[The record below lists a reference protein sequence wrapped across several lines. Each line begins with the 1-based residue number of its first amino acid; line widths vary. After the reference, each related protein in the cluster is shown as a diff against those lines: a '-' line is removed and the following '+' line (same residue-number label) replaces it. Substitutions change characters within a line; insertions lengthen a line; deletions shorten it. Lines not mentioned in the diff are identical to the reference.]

1 MLKRKKKAP
10 HFFET
15 IIADADSIILTNKEE
30 GLNFLVSF
38 FKTIRPN
45 PDEDDKTANNKLQ
58 LAIAALEQ
66 HKIIKQK
73 LQRALLLL
81 LINTN
86 LNAAL
91 TESGVPLAGG
101 FWQELFDRLKHKVLP
116 AIQDPGDFLYV
127 IDRIFY
133 KSDDFKW
140 VEAISRENWVLFF
153 STIQMPIGVRDKRL
167 QQHVMSAL
175 RILSFQ
181 VAQTGL
187 EKEVAGF
194 IPAADTGEESPFV
207 KQSFLIHDLQ
217 EKLAQDSDNSTVN
230 HCCVLIKEVVQQ
242 CLKNIEYIRSQQSVR
257 GASLRQTYTLLIL
270 TTRLQRI
277 LILTDVLDRDDHFD
291 VGRFVDLFK
300 VLVRNENRKNSIIE
314 FLSQGVG
321 YLAYQIAEH
330 KGDKGDKYITA
341 TTKQYRKMIVSAMWG
356 GFIICFI
363 AVFKNLLSKLALAPF
378 WQGFVYSVNYSAGF
392 IAIEETG
399 STLATKQP
407 AFTASAVA
415 ASLDTKKQSNRPD
428 LNNLAVTVAKVSRSQ
443 IASFFG
449 NLIIVFPGTFLLAWL
464 YHILFNTK
472 IADGDAAYQ
481 LLKDQHPWESL
492 SLLYACNTGFFLFA
506 SGIIAGYVQN
516 KIRYGRIGERLVM
529 HPVLRLSMAEKR
541 RKKLAA
547 YIEKH
552 SGALVGSI
560 ALGFFLGMASIFGK
574 MFGIP
579 FDIRHI
585 TISAGNA
592 AIGVYGA
599 GFENIPWQYLLVV
612 FLGVLGIGFVNF
624 LSSFAFAFYVAVKSW
639 GIHLKDYP
647 QFIGILWR
655 YFIHFPA
662 HFIFPPKTKTTDA

>member
-10 HFFET
+10 HFF
-15 IIADADSIILTNKEE
+15 DLVVSNADSISLTNREE
-30 GLNFLVSF
+30 GVNFLVSF
-38 FKTIRPN
+38 FKTIRPARN
-45 PDEDDKTANNKLQ
+45 EEYETANNKLQ
-58 LAIAALEQ
+58 LAMAALEQ
-66 HKIIKQK
+66 HKVLKQK
-73 LQRALLLL
+73 LQRAILLL

-86 LNAAL
+86 LNKAL

-101 FWQELFDRLKHKVLP
+101 FWQELFDRLKHKMLP
-116 AIQDPGDFLYV
+116 AIQDPTDFLYV
-127 IDRIFY
+127 IDRVFY

-140 VEAISRENWVLFF
+140 VEAITQENWISFF
-153 STIQMPIGVRDKRL
+153 TIIQMPIGVRDKRL
-167 QQHVMSAL
+167 QQHVMAAM

-187 EKEVAGF
+187 EKEVAAY
-194 IPAADTGEESPFV
+194 IPATETGEESPFV

-217 EKLAQDSDNSTVN
+217 EKLTQDSDNTTIT
-230 HCCVLIKEVVQQ
+230 HCCALIKDVIQQ
-242 CLKNIEYIRSQQSVR
+242 CAKNIDHIRREQSTK

-270 TTRLQRI
+270 STRLQRI
-277 LILTDVLDRDDHFD
+277 LILNDVLDRDDHFD

-300 VLVRNENRKNSIIE
+300 VLVRNENRKNSIRE
-314 FLSQGVG
+314 FVSQGIG

-330 KGDKGDKYITA
+330 KGDKGGKYITSTA
-341 TTKQYRKMIVSAMWG
+341 KEYRKMIISAMWG

-363 AVFKNLLSKLALAPF
+363 AVFKNLLGKLALAPF
-378 WQGFVYSVNYSAGF
+378 WQGFMYSVNYSAGF

-415 ASLDTKKQSNRPD
+415 ASLDTKKQSNQPD
-428 LNNLAVTVAKVSRSQ
+428 LNNLAITVAKVSRSQ

-464 YHILFNTK
+464 YHLLFKTK

-492 SLLYACNTGFFLFA
+492 SLLYACNTGFFLFV

-529 HPVLRLSMAEKR
+529 HPILRLSMAENR

-560 ALGFFLGMASIFGK
+560 ALGFFLGMAGIFGK
-574 MFGIP
+574 VFGIP

-585 TISAGNA
+585 TISAGNS
-592 AIGVYGA
+592 AIGVYGV
-599 GFENIPWQYLLVV
+599 GFENIAWQYLLVV
-612 FLGVLGIGFVNF
+612 FLGVLAIGFVNF
-624 LSSFAFAFYVAVKSW
+624 LSSFAFAFYVAVKSR

-655 YFIHFPA
+655 YFIHFPS
-662 HFIFPPKTKTTDA
+662 HFIFPPKNKTANS

>member
-1 MLKRKKKAP
+1 MLKRKNKAP
-10 HFFET
+10 HFFDFVV
-15 IIADADSIILTNKEE
+15 ASADSITLTNREE
-30 GLNFLVSF
+30 GVNFLVSF
-38 FKTIRPN
+38 FKTIRPARN
-45 PDEDDKTANNKLQ
+45 EEYETANNKLQ
-58 LAIAALEQ
+58 LAMVALEQ
-66 HKIIKQK
+66 HKVLKQK

-81 LINTN
+81 LVNTN
-86 LNAAL
+86 LNKAL

-101 FWQELFDRLKHKVLP
+101 FWQELFDRLKHKMLP
-116 AIQDPGDFLYV
+116 AIQDPDDFLYV
-127 IDRIFY
+127 IDRVFY

-140 VEAISRENWVLFF
+140 VEAITQENWISFF
-153 STIQMPIGVRDKRL
+153 TIIQMPIGVRDKRL
-167 QQHVMSAL
+167 QQHVMAAM

-187 EKEVAGF
+187 EKEVAAY
-194 IPAADTGEESPFV
+194 IPATETGEESPFV

-217 EKLAQDSDNSTVN
+217 EKLTQDSDNKTIT
-230 HCCVLIKEVVQQ
+230 HCCALIKDVIQQ
-242 CLKNIEYIRSQQSVR
+242 CAKNIDYIRREQSTK

-270 TTRLQRI
+270 STRLQRI
-277 LILTDVLDRDDHFD
+277 LILNDVLDRDDHFD

-300 VLVRNENRKNSIIE
+300 VLVRNENRKNSIRE
-314 FLSQGVG
+314 FVSQGIG

-330 KGDKGDKYITA
+330 KGDKGGKYITSTA
-341 TTKQYRKMIVSAMWG
+341 KEYRKMIISAMWG

-363 AVFKNLLSKLALAPF
+363 AVFKNLLGKLALAPF
-378 WQGFVYSVNYSAGF
+378 WQGFMYSVNYSAGF

-415 ASLDTKKQSNRPD
+415 ASLDTKKQSNQPD
-428 LNNLAVTVAKVSRSQ
+428 LNNLAITVAKVSRSQ

-464 YHILFNTK
+464 YHLLFKTK

-492 SLLYACNTGFFLFA
+492 SLLYACNTGFFLFV

-529 HPVLRLSMAEKR
+529 HPILRLSMTEGR
-541 RKKLAA
+541 RKKLAG

-560 ALGFFLGMASIFGK
+560 ALGFFLGMAGIFGK
-574 MFGIP
+574 VFGIP

-585 TISAGNA
+585 TISAGNS
-592 AIGVYGA
+592 AIGVYGV
-599 GFENIPWQYLLVV
+599 GFENIAWQYLLVV
-612 FLGVLGIGFVNF
+612 FLGVLAIGFVNF
-624 LSSFAFAFYVAVKSW
+624 LSSFAFAFYVAVKSR

-655 YFIHFPA
+655 YFIHFPS
-662 HFIFPPKTKTTDA
+662 HFIFPPKSKTANS

>member
-1 MLKRKKKAP
+1 MWKRKKKKP

-15 IIADADSIILTNKEE
+15 VVQNPEAITLTTKEE

-38 FKTIRPN
+38 FKTIRPLSN
-45 PDEDDKTANNKLQ
+45 EEYSAANDKLL
-58 LAIAALEQ
+58 LAINTLQ
-66 HKIIKQK
+66 TQTVLKQK
-73 LQRALLLL
+73 LQRALLLQ

-86 LNAAL
+86 LNTAL

-101 FWQELFDRLKHKVLP
+101 FWQELFDRLKHKALP
-116 AIQDPGDFLYV
+116 ALQDPGDFLYV
-127 IDRIFY
+127 LNRVFY

-140 VEAISRENWVLFF
+140 VEAVTRENWISFF
-153 STIQMPIGVRDKRL
+153 ATIQIPIGVKDKRL
-167 QQHVMSAL
+167 QHHVLAAM

-194 IPAADTGEESPFV
+194 IPAEETGEESPFV

-217 EKLAQDSDNSTVN
+217 EKLAQDSDNETIN
-230 HCCVLIKEVVQQ
+230 QCCYLIKQVVNQ
-242 CLKNIEYIRSQQSVR
+242 CLKNIEHIRTQQSSK

-270 TTRLQRI
+270 STRLQRI
-277 LILTDVLDRDDHFD
+277 LILTDVLDRDDSFD

-314 FLSQGVG
+314 FLSQGMG

-330 KGDKGDKYITA
+330 KGDKGGKYITS
-341 TTKQYRKMIVSAMWG
+341 TRKEYRKMIISAMWG

-363 AVFKNLLSKLALAPF
+363 AIFKNLLGKLALAPF
-378 WQGFVYSVNYSAGF
+378 WQGFVYSLNYSAGF

-415 ASLDTKKQSNRPD
+415 ASLDTKKQSNKPD
-428 LNNLAVTVAKVSRSQ
+428 LNNLAITVAKVSRSQ

-492 SLLYACNTGFFLFA
+492 SLLYACNTGFFLFV

-516 KIRYGRIGERLVM
+516 KIRYGRIGDRLVM
-529 HPVLRLSMAEKR
+529 HPILQLSMSAGR
-541 RKKLAA
+541 RQKLAG

-574 MFGIP
+574 LFGIP

-599 GFENIPWQYLLVV
+599 GFENIAWQYLLVV
-612 FLGVLGIGFVNF
+612 FLGVLAIGFVNF
-624 LSSFAFAFYVAVKSW
+624 LSSFAFAFYVAVKSR

-662 HFIFPPKTKTTDA
+662 HFIFPPKTKTNTV

>member
-1 MLKRKKKAP
+1 MLKRKKKTP
-10 HFFET
+10 HFFDLVV
-15 IIADADSIILTNKEE
+15 ADADSITLTNREE
-30 GLNFLVSF
+30 GINFLVSF
-38 FKTIRPN
+38 FKTIRPARN
-45 PDEDDKTANNKLQ
+45 EEYETANNKLQ
-58 LAIAALEQ
+58 LAMAALEQ
-66 HKIIKQK
+66 HKVLKQK
-73 LQRALLLL
+73 IQRALLLL

-86 LNAAL
+86 LNTAL

-101 FWQELFDRLKHKVLP
+101 FWQELFDRLKHKFLP
-116 AIQDPGDFLYV
+116 AIQDPDDFLYV
-127 IDRIFY
+127 IDRVFY

-140 VEAISRENWVLFF
+140 VEAITQENWIRFF
-153 STIQMPIGVRDKRL
+153 TIIQMPIGVRDKRL
-167 QQHVMSAL
+167 QQHVMAAM

-187 EKEVAGF
+187 EKEVAAY
-194 IPAADTGEESPFV
+194 IPATATGEESPFV

-217 EKLAQDSDNSTVN
+217 EKLTQDSDNITIT
-230 HCCVLIKEVVQQ
+230 HCCALIKDVIQQ
-242 CLKNIEYIRSQQSVR
+242 CAKNIDYIRRQQSTK

-270 TTRLQRI
+270 STRLQRI
-277 LILTDVLDRDDHFD
+277 LILNDVLDRDDHFE

-300 VLVRNENRKNSIIE
+300 VLVRNENRKNSIRE
-314 FLSQGVG
+314 FVSQGIG

-330 KGDKGDKYITA
+330 KGDKGGKYITSTA
-341 TTKQYRKMIVSAMWG
+341 KEYRKMVISAMWG

-363 AVFKNLLSKLALAPF
+363 AVFKNLLGKLALAPF
-378 WQGFVYSVNYSAGF
+378 WQGFMYSVNYSAGF

-449 NLIIVFPGTFLLAWL
+449 NLVIVFPGTFLLAWL
-464 YHILFNTK
+464 YHLLFKTK
-472 IADGDAAYQ
+472 IADSDAAYQ

-492 SLLYACNTGFFLFA
+492 SLLYACNTGFFLFV

-529 HPVLRLSMAEKR
+529 HPILRLSMAENR

-560 ALGFFLGMASIFGK
+560 ALGFFLGMAGIFGK
-574 MFGIP
+574 VFGIP

-585 TISAGNA
+585 TISAGNS
-592 AIGVYGA
+592 AIGVYGV
-599 GFENIPWQYLLVV
+599 GFENIAWQYLLVV
-612 FLGVLGIGFVNF
+612 FLGVLAIGFVNF
-624 LSSFAFAFYVAVKSW
+624 LSSFAFAFYVAVKSR

-655 YFIHFPA
+655 YFIHFPS
-662 HFIFPPKTKTTDA
+662 HFIFPPKTKANS

>member
-1 MLKRKKKAP
+1 MLIRKKKTS
-10 HFFET
+10 HFFDVVVT
-15 IIADADSIILTNKEE
+15 DADSIVLTNREE
-30 GLNFLVSF
+30 GINFLVSF
-38 FKTIRPN
+38 FKTVRPARN
-45 PDEDDKTANNKLQ
+45 EEYETANNKLQ
-58 LAIAALEQ
+58 LAMVALEQ
-66 HKIIKQK
+66 HKVLKQK
-73 LQRALLLL
+73 LQRAILLL

-86 LNAAL
+86 LNKAL
-91 TESGVPLAGG
+91 TESGVPLAEG
-101 FWQELFDRLKHKVLP
+101 FWQELFDRLKHKMLP
-116 AIQDPGDFLYV
+116 AIQDPDDFLYV
-127 IDRIFY
+127 IDRVFY

-140 VEAISRENWVLFF
+140 VEAITQENWIRFF
-153 STIQMPIGVRDKRL
+153 TIIQMPIGVRDKRL
-167 QQHVMSAL
+167 QQHVMAAM

-187 EKEVAGF
+187 EKEVAAY
-194 IPAADTGEESPFV
+194 IPATETGQESPFV

-217 EKLAQDSDNSTVN
+217 EKLTQDSDNATIT
-230 HCCVLIKEVVQQ
+230 HCCALIKDVIQQ
-242 CLKNIEYIRSQQSVR
+242 CAKNIDYIRSQQSTK

-270 TTRLQRI
+270 STRLQRI
-277 LILTDVLDRDDHFD
+277 LILNDVLDRDDHFD

-300 VLVRNENRKNSIIE
+300 VLVRNENRKNSIRE
-314 FLSQGVG
+314 FVSQGIG

-330 KGDKGDKYITA
+330 KGDKGGKYITSTA
-341 TTKQYRKMIVSAMWG
+341 KEYRKMVISAMWG

-363 AVFKNLLSKLALAPF
+363 AVFKNLLGKLALAPF
-378 WQGFVYSVNYSAGF
+378 WQGFMYSVNYSAGF

-428 LNNLAVTVAKVSRSQ
+428 LNNLAITVAKVSRSQ

-449 NLIIVFPGTFLLAWL
+449 NLVIVFPGTFLLAWL
-464 YHILFNTK
+464 YHLSFNTK

-481 LLKDQHPWESL
+481 LLRDQHPWESL
-492 SLLYACNTGFFLFA
+492 SLLYACNTGFFLFV

-529 HPVLRLSMAEKR
+529 HPILRLSMAENR

-560 ALGFFLGMASIFGK
+560 ALGFFLGMAGIFGK
-574 MFGIP
+574 VFGIP

-585 TISAGNA
+585 TISAGNS
-592 AIGVYGA
+592 AIGVYGV
-599 GFENIPWQYLLVV
+599 GFENIAWQYLLVV
-612 FLGVLGIGFVNF
+612 FLGVLAIGFVNF
-624 LSSFAFAFYVAVKSW
+624 LSSFAFAFYVAVKSR

-655 YFIHFPA
+655 YFIHFPS
-662 HFIFPPKTKTTDA
+662 HFILPPRNKANS